1 MKAAKGVGLGKGSAR
16 LVAEHLRA
24 HARLRLGILQHHQ
37 LALRVALTIL
47 LSLLLLGGGLDGHLL
62 LSLGLAEMLV
72 GVIPLVQLE
81 LLFPWLL
88 IILALLAAARFSVRS
103 LAVALALTLRGVLA
117 LRVLV
122 VFGGRLE
129 VRVHVRVVRVLRDVD
144 E

>member
-1 MKAAKGVGLGKGSAR
+1 
-16 LVAEHLRA
+16 
-24 HARLRLGILQHHQ
+24 
-37 LALRVALTIL
+37 
-47 LSLLLLGGGLDGHLL
+47 
-62 LSLGLAEMLV
+62 ML